1 MISDSCLV
9 PDEARGLTQ
18 HCFDFYSSDTEDKT
32 PLNLPG
38 WRPFRGNVT
47 WENITELC
55 PRPWRYASPQAL
67 QFVPSW
73 GFFGWYEGGGF
84 AADLGYNQKTAKHVI
99 KELQTHQWIDR
110 QTRAV
115 LVEFSIYNV
124 NTGYFSVST
133 FFFEILP
140 TGYGHVYER
149 IETFPL
155 TNTPTGFYQF
165 YLVCQL
171 LFILMV
177 LYYVA
182 KEAVKVFRRKY
193 RYFLEPWN
201 LIDLF
206 QVCLSLL
213 VVVLFLV
220 KSKLILNNI
229 LKLREN
235 PFVTISF
242 QEAVSWNNAENATLS
257 LAVFITTIKLLRMIR
272 YNSHISALSATI
284 SLSRATLLSYSVLLF
299 VIILAFTLLG
309 HLLYGADLYAF
320 RSLQR
325 TLSSVM
331 LMSIGKRMQLDELQR
346 VDRTLG
352 PLFGFSFK
360 FIMVFI
366 FVNFFVAILNDS
378 YEDVKSNPDQ
388 TKKESEMADFI
399 VQRVIDALLG
409 FKRRRRIKRVDN
421 VISEVRSCSSV
432 GDETAESPGA
442 DESAADRTISRPPEV
457 DHRAQASTSAN
468 GQLSTR
474 STDEVQLVKRLAQSP
489 HRLRR
494 LKRKHANLDKLLAR
508 PDPITQ
514 KQKRVSRRSCKNPDK
529 RPKMSSTSKDRWNEK
544 EFDRNLEPLLR
555 NLERG
560 LILDDIKMAELFL
573 WCLSTRMKI
582 IDLLQEQQ
590 CSAEDEEV
598 DRLGPTT
605 LQAQAHDGEN
615 SATGQSPFSDDEG
628 GSLLWSRDRAS
639 RHKTLPEHLKK
650 RGISERL
657 RSSLA
662 QTRKGKRADDQ
673 KSKTSTQL
681 YLSYSYM

>member
-1 MISDSCLV
+1 M
-9 PDEARGLTQ
+9 PDDARGLTQ
-18 HCFDFYSSDTEDKT
+18 HCFDFYSSDSEDKT

-67 QFVPSW
+67 QFVPRW

-84 AADLGYNQKTAKHVI
+84 AADLGYNQKTARHVI
-99 KELQTHQWIDR
+99 KELQTHHWVDR

-124 NTGYFSVST
+124 NTGYFSVCT

-155 TNTPTGFYQF
+155 TNAPTGFYQF

-177 LYYVA
+177 FYYVA
-182 KEAVKVFRRKY
+182 KEAVKILRRKC

-235 PFVTISF
+235 PFITISF

-257 LAVFITTIKLLRMIR
+257 LAVFITTVKLLRMIR

-299 VIILAFTLLG
+299 VIVLAFTLLG

-325 TLSSVM
+325 TLNSVM
-331 LMSIGKRMQLDELQR
+331 LMSIGQKMQLDELQR

-360 FIMVFI
+360 FIMAFI

-399 VQRVIDALLG
+399 VQRVIYAFLG
-409 FKRRRRIKRVDN
+409 IKRRGRKKRVDN
-421 VISEVRSCSSV
+421 LASEVPSCSSV
-432 GDETAESPGA
+432 GDETA
-442 DESAADRTISRPPEV
+442 DKSAADRTIRRPPEV
-457 DHRAQASTSAN
+457 DRAEASTSAN

-474 STDEVQLVKRLAQSP
+474 NTDEVQLFKRLAQNP

-494 LKRKHANLDKLLAR
+494 LRRKHANLDKLLAR

-514 KQKRVSRRSCKNPDK
+514 RHKRVSRRSCKNPDK

-573 WCLSTRMKI
+573 CCLSARTEI

-590 CSAEDEEV
+590 CSAEDEG
-598 DRLGPTT
+598 DGLGPTT
-605 LQAQAHDGEN
+605 LQDQAPDGED
-615 SATGQSPFSDDEG
+615 SATGQSPFNDDEG
-628 GSLLWSRDRAS
+628 DSLLWSQDRAS

-650 RGISERL
+650 RGINERL

-681 YLSYSYM
+681 FFSYSYM